1 MVFSVIR
8 GRRGDGLTIY
18 NYNFIFRW
26 VQETYDL
33 PPGAL
38 TESTIET
45 GHKVTKMARKRFS
58 RKMSY
63 SKEHRD
69 ILQRGLWTSD
79 PILHYE
85 STVLQNFQPGNI
97 RKSKKKKR
105 NILENAQNFVYE
117 ELLVKMV
124 RMVREVASE
133 VIEEENIHKDERE
146 IPEIEDE
153 F

>member
-1 MVFSVIR
+1 
-8 GRRGDGLTIY
+8 
-18 NYNFIFRW
+18 
-26 VQETYDL
+26 
-33 PPGAL
+33 
-38 TESTIET
+38 
-45 GHKVTKMARKRFS
+45 MARKRFS

-85 STVLQNFQPGNI
+85 LTVLQNFQPGNI
-97 RKSKKKKR
+97 RKSKKEKQK
-105 NILENAQNFVYE
+105 ILENAQNFVYE
-117 ELLVKMV
+117 ELLVEML
-124 RMVREVASE
+124 RMVREVALE
-133 VIEEENIHKDERE
+133 VIEEENIQKDEQE